1 MEVPVRLGK
10 RLIFVGVLVIGFCAS
25 ARAQNFRAGASIGM
39 VNDVERHVSLDEFH
53 HHDLNVWGEYVTDE
67 KIALRVTLGSL
78 KVKGSQGGDS
88 VSLTPGAPPS
98 QLPDLTDKIN
108 YGIFSADYEFF
119 EGDYTT
125 GIFLGVGVYRVK
137 PESVDPTLL
146 NYQDPSQTVFGWHAG
161 LSGSFR
167 IASRVSFILR
177 ATYHNTRATPARSL
191 LTANAGFQYRF

>member
-1 MEVPVRLGK
+1 MRLGK
-10 RLIFVGVLVIGFCAS
+10 QLIFVGLLVFGLCGS
-25 ARAQNFRAGASIGM
+25 ARAQNFRAGASIGL
-39 VNDVERHVSLDEFH
+39 VNDVERNLHLDEFH

-67 KIALRVTLGSL
+67 KIALRVTFGSL

-98 QLPDLTDKIN
+98 QLPDLTDRIN
-108 YGIFSADYEFF
+108 YGTFSADYQFF

-125 GIFLGVGVYRVK
+125 GLFLGVGVYRVE
-137 PESVDPTLL
+137 PESVDPALQK
-146 NYQDPSQTVFGWHAG
+146 YQDPSQTVFGWHAG
-161 LSGSFR
+161 LDASFR
-167 IASRVSFILR
+167 LASRLSFLLR